1 MGNVKLR
8 IGIVCYPHFGG
19 SGIVATEIGLGMA
32 QRGHQVHLI
41 TTEMPVRAR
50 QTDLP
55 IHFHP
60 VEVQDYPL
68 FEFPP
73 YTLALASRLAE
84 IAQREHLDILHLHYA
99 IPHAVSGYLA
109 RQILQNGGPR
119 LIVTLH
125 GTDVTRVGCLDSYRS
140 VTRMALMA
148 SDAITAPSR
157 YLRDVA
163 YPLLELPNTLPIEV
177 IPNFVDTQRFHPP
190 THRDKQRL
198 NNLFP
203 RVPALHTTPILAH
216 LSNFRPVKR
225 IPDVIDTFTHI
236 NQSLPCRLLLIGE
249 GPERRSAA
257 DRIEERGLQ
266 DHVCFLGK
274 REDVVQYLQQ
284 CDLMLMPSETE
295 SFGLAALESMSCGL
309 PVIASDVGGLSELIQ
324 HQHNGFLAP
333 VYDTRSM
340 AQFAL
345 QVLRDPQRLAQMRV
359 HARERAMQFGD
370 PNAVLEQYEA
380 LYEQTLAR
388 PSLASPCSLCDTHA
402 LHPTQEPPDHAD
414 PSDHTHLEAPSLTLD
429 DPPPSPP
436 SSATNLP

>member
-1 MGNVKLR
+1 MGSVKLR

-50 QTDLP
+50 QTTLP
-55 IHFHP
+55 IQFHP

-109 RQILQNGGPR
+109 RQILQSGGPR

-140 VTRMALMA
+140 VTRMALLA

-157 YLRDVA
+157 YLREVA
-163 YPLLELPNTLPIEV
+163 YPLLDLPTNLPIEV
-177 IPNFVDTQRFHPP
+177 IPNFVDTQRFSPAS
-190 THRDKQRL
+190 HRDKQRI

-203 RVPALHTTPILAH
+203 RIPALHNTPILAH
-216 LSNFRPVKR
+216 VSNFRPVKR
-225 IPDVIDTFTHI
+225 IPDVIDTFTSV
-236 NQSLPCRLLLIGE
+236 NQTLPSRLLLIGE
-249 GPERRSAA
+249 GPERRNAA
-257 DRIEERGLQ
+257 EQIEQRGLQ
-266 DHVCFLGK
+266 DRVCFLGK
-274 REDVVQYLQQ
+274 REDIVQYLQQ

-295 SFGLAALESMSCGL
+295 SFGLAALEAMSCGL
-309 PVIASDVGGLSELIQ
+309 PVIASDVGGLSELIE
-324 HQHNGFLAP
+324 HQHSGFLAP
-333 VYDTRSM
+333 VYDTHTM
-340 AQFAL
+340 AQHAI
-345 QVLRDPQRLAQMRV
+345 QILRDPQRLALMRL
-359 HARERAMQFGD
+359 HARERALQFGD
-370 PNAVLEQYEA
+370 PNAVLQQYET
-380 LYEQTLAR
+380 LYLQTLAR
-388 PSLASPCSLCDTHA
+388 PSLASPCHLCETHA
-402 LHPTQEPPDHAD
+402 LHPAQEPLDHAHH
-414 PSDHTHLEAPSLTLD
+414 SQHTHLHSASPLLD
-429 DPPPSPP
+429 DPPPSRP
-436 SSATNLP
+436 SHPTDLP